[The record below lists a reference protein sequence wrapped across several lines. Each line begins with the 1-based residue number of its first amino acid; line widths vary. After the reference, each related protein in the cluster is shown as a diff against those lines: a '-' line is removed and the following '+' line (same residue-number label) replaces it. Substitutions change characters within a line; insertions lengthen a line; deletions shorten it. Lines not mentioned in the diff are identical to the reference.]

1 MAALH
6 DRARSASPRPDLF
19 IFGHAR
25 RKSSASVWIDLGR
38 SSRSKRTCLIVN
50 SWLLTGSAFEQ
61 WIQFVRSDAVHDEC
75 LARIGEFSEEKLAAP
90 VPIRVHRVDQFQ
102 PRHFI
107 KMFYVRNRSEQLA
120 RLTIQ
125 IHACHHGHPRFPT
138 LLPWACG
145 CSASSAC
152 SRPSRDGAMSG
163 KDEIGFVRVIRIERA
178 HGSVLEWT
186 RGKLRI
192 A

>member
-1 MAALH
+1 MAPLH

-25 RKSSASVWIDLGR
+25 RQNPAPVWIDLRR
-38 SSRSKRTCLIVN
+38 SSRAKRTRLTAN

-61 WIQFVRSDAVHDEC
+61 RIQFVRANAVHDKC
-75 LARIGEFSEEKLAAP
+75 LAGIGEFPEEKLAAP
-90 VPIRVHRVDQFQ
+90 GPVRVHGVYQFQ